1 MMGKSLGF
9 DYSDT
14 KILVTDLPTLCF
26 WMILMVTPVAFLPN
40 NPIIITGVRHIK
52 PSSCSISLSCV
63 YLLSLISSHHHIDYH
78 YHDIYHDS

>member
-26 WMILMVTPVAFLPN
+26 WMILMVTPVAFLPS

-52 PSSCSISLSCV
+52 SSSCSISLSCV